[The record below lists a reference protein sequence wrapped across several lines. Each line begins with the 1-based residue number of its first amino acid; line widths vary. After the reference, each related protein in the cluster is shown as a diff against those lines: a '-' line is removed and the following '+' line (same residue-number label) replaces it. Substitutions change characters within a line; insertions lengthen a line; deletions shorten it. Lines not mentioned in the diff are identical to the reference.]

1 MAETTLRLTFGAN
14 PVEFLSAHPL
24 LSEPVRVWHREHS
37 SPSPIFDIPLPVS
50 LPAVPYP
57 PLRTAIGLASSS
69 PLSQNRVVGWTMLVS
84 RGRLFENSLSTSRAG
99 RGGL

>member
-14 PVEFLSAHPL
+14 PVGFLPAHLL
-24 LSEPVRVWHREHS
+24 LSEPVRVCHS
-37 SPSPIFDIPLPVS
+37 VRSSIFATPLPVS

-57 PLRTAIGLASSS
+57 PLQTAIVLASSS
-69 PLSQNRVVGWTMLVS
+69 PPSQTRGVGWTILVS

-99 RGGL
+99 RGDL